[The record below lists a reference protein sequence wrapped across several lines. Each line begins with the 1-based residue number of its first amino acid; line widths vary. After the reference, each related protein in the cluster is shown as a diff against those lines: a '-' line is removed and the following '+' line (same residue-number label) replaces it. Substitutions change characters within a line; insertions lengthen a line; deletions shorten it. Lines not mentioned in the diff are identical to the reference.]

1 MGPQIPVSPSP
12 LPQTPHTAKPR
23 LGWGDAQARGGA
35 RSRGP
40 PWGPPWGRVD
50 TNDLHTAALRR
61 RPAAGGP
68 RLWGSVLQGSQRT
81 EVSNACP
88 NQPLPRHAPGHA
100 AAATLPSRPP
110 QSLSWG
116 RTSEAASLNGWEGGP
131 FPQSGALRRV
141 VGCSPWL
148 GDVGCRWFGGL
159 MQKAGEGLCNP
170 MDCSP
175 PGSSVHEI
183 LQARILEWVANP
195 SPGDLSKPGTEA
207 KSLALHE
214 RLPEILIVPREE
226 THTAA
231 AARGNT

>member
-116 RTSEAASLNGWEGGP
+116 RTSEAGSLNGWEGGP

-159 MQKAGEGLCNP
+159 MQKAGEGGEETTEE
-170 MDCSP
+170 
-175 PGSSVHEI
+175 GSTM
-183 LQARILEWVANP
+183 RGWVGRHP
-195 SPGDLSKPGTEA
+195 RD
-207 KSLALHE
+207 LALE
-214 RLPEILIVPREE
+214 KGCLRAGKE
-226 THTAA
+226 
-231 AARGNT
+231 ARGCQEGGLLLTYP